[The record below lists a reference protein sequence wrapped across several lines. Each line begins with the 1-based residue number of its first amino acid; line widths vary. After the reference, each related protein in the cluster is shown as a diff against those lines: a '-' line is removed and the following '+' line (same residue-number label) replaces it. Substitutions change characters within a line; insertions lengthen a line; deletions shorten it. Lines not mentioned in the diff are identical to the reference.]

1 MTVAGQG
8 KSASASWEM
17 SAPVSSRKMT
27 GRWGGGAVRFGGLGL
42 WNFPQVFRSTKLCPQ
57 HPQSLQTVR
66 LTVEAGS
73 KANRRNIYSKVDE
86 LV

>member
-8 KSASASWEM
+8 KSASTSWEM

-27 GRWGGGAVRFGGLGL
+27 GGEGAVRFGGLWL

-57 HPQSLQTVR
+57 HPESLQTVR
-66 LTVEAGS
+66 LSIEAGS
-73 KANRRNIYSKVDE
+73 KASRRNIYSKVDE

>member
-17 SAPVSSRKMT
+17 SAPVSSRKMA
-27 GRWGGGAVRFGGLGL
+27 GGGAVRFGGLGL

-66 LTVEAGS
+66 LSVEAGS
-73 KANRRNIYSKVDE
+73 KASRRNIYSKVDE

>member
-27 GRWGGGAVRFGGLGL
+27 EWAVRFGGLGL
-42 WNFPQVFRSTKLCPQ
+42 WNFRQVFRSTKLCPQ
-57 HPQSLQTVR
+57 HPESLQTVR
-66 LTVEAGS
+66 LSVETGS
-73 KANRRNIYSKVDE
+73 KASRRNIYSKVDE

>member
-1 MTVAGQG
+1 M
-8 KSASASWEM
+8 
-17 SAPVSSRKMT
+17 
-27 GRWGGGAVRFGGLGL
+27 RFGGLGL